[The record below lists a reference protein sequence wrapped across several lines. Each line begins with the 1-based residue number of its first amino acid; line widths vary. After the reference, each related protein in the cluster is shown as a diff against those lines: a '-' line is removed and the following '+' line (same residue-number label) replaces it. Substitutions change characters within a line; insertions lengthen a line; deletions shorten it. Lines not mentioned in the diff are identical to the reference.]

1 MLSERRGPA
10 TSGRTEGSGAA
21 ARRRLRA
28 LVPFVLL
35 LRGTMY
41 LVVSGSPTGCPR
53 DETPW
58 SVDVFPTHCTG
69 PSGARPMSR
78 LRRPL
83 LPVTS

>member
-35 LRGTMY
+35 LRAHMY
-41 LVVSGSPTGCPR
+41 LVVS
-53 DETPW
+53 
-58 SVDVFPTHCTG
+58 
-69 PSGARPMSR
+69 
-78 LRRPL
+78 LQ
-83 LPVTS
+83 